1 MRNET
6 DSLRVKPAKP
16 DLRVAA
22 LCTSEDRSLCE
33 RGGTHYGV
41 GRFFLYVFAPT
52 ALGASIYLLFR
63 SPNLVVFRWLD
74 AVGLRD
80 AVMTWRTSVSDVHL
94 PEWLLYSAPD
104 GLWVFATTSWIIH
117 IWRGKPPWPWLL
129 SGVALGVGSEL
140 GQAMGIVPGTYQHE
154 DIVVYVAGFLLALI
168 QLRQPHEKTA

>member
-1 MRNET
+1 
-6 DSLRVKPAKP
+6 
-16 DLRVAA
+16 
-22 LCTSEDRSLCE
+22 
-33 RGGTHYGV
+33 V